1 MRIRRF
7 LIVLA
12 ALALTAAGCGNDDSN
27 GAETGD
33 TGTATTGDDGNGDD
47 ATDDEAVEDASATLY
62 LDFFVD
68 GLHAPFFVADEKG
81 YFEDERL
88 SIDIQPGQ
96 GSADALRVVASGRAE
111 FGLVDAGTFVKGVSE
126 GAEATAV
133 GVLLRQMPGT
143 TVVRADSDIEDP
155 ADLAGRSVGDA
166 QQASTAVLL
175 PAFLAANGVEEGD
188 VQFVGMGF
196 PARVPSLLEGQVDA
210 IGGYAQEFVGIL
222 DEARL
227 FNWYEYGIDA
237 YGTVV
242 VVNNAFLEENPD
254 VVERFMR
261 AAALGLEDTFADPQE
276 AAELTATAGDGD
288 AEYFA
293 GELELLDLFFEDD
306 EGRGF
311 QMSESRW
318 EATQQLMLDFGE
330 QAEEVPLDQ
339 LFTNDYVQE

>member
-7 LIVLA
+7 VIVLA
-12 ALALTAAGCGNDDSN
+12 ALALAAIGCGNDDS
-27 GAETGD
+27 GAGAGD
-33 TGTATTGDDGNGDD
+33 TGTTNRNDGSGG
-47 ATDDEAVEDASATLY
+47 EPVEQASVTLY

-81 YFEDERL
+81 YFGDESL
-88 SIDIQPGQ
+88 EVGIQPGQ

-143 TVVRADSDIEDP
+143 TVVRADSDIQEP
-155 ADLAGRSVGDA
+155 VDLAGRSVGDA

-175 PAFLAANGVEEGD
+175 PAFLSANGVEEDD
-188 VQFVGMGF
+188 VRFVGMGF
-196 PARVPSLLEGQVDA
+196 PVRVPSLLEGQVDA

-227 FNWYEYGIDA
+227 INWYEHGIDA

-242 VVNNAFLEENPD
+242 IVNNAFLEGNPD

-261 AAALGLEDTFADPQE
+261 AAARGLEETFADPRE
-276 AAELTATAGDGD
+276 AAELTASAGDGD
-288 AEYFA
+288 AAYFA
-293 GELELLDLFFEDD
+293 GELELLDPFFEDD

-311 QMSESRW
+311 SMSETRW
-318 EATQQLMLDFGE
+318 EATQQLMLEFGE
-330 QAEEVPLDQ
+330 QAEEVPLDE
-339 LFTNDYVQE
+339 LYTNDYVEE